1 LDAEGRAVL
10 DEVLQAAAFEGRA
23 VLLASHELDRARAL
37 AHREVTLIAGQ
48 ADGAL
53 SSSSESDGPS
63 EETKET
69 VGA

>member
-1 LDAEGRAVL
+1 LDVEGRAVL
-10 DEVLQAAAFEGRA
+10 DEVLQSAALDGRT

-48 ADGAL
+48 ADGAV
-53 SSSSESDGPS
+53 SSPSESNGPS

-69 VGA
+69 VGT